1 MLIGGCLIRRRS
13 YKRELRLYHFGMQAG
28 CAVSQAHAGP
38 ISRFL
43 GSDSDYARA
52 FLEPILANRRAAREA
67 E

>member
-28 CAVSQAHAGP
+28 CAVSPAHAGP

-43 GSDSDYARA
+43 GSNS
-52 FLEPILANRRAAREA
+52 
-67 E
+67 